1 MKKTSF
7 SFIELII
14 ALTLVTLV
22 IGSFSVSLSSLIRK
36 NQFERESEKLQGH
49 LQLAYDLILNED
61 IDLEIIFYYQEK
73 KLICELFCEDP
84 KLLKSVKKIKIFN
97 HLKQIALVD
106 KKGFLKRS
114 IENSSLSDQKI
125 KLPFS
130 YFGTFE
136 HPDYLVLTGSSQQ
149 SASFLI
155 KGFPHVL
162 QKEKDLLPAS

>member
-1 MKKTSF
+1 MKKNSF

-22 IGSFSVSLSSLIRK
+22 IGALSVSLTSLIKK

-61 IDLEIIFYYQEK
+61 IDLDVLFYYQEQ
-73 KLICELFCEDP
+73 KLICELSCEDP
-84 KLLKSVKKIKIFN
+84 KLLEPIKKRKSFS
-97 HLKQIALVD
+97 HLKRIDLVD

-114 IENSSLSDQKI
+114 LESSSFSNQKI
-125 KLPFS
+125 TLPFS

-136 HPDYLVLTGSSQQ
+136 HPDYLVLTGSSKQ

-162 QKEKDLLPAS
+162 QKEKKLLSPS